1 MKYIIENL
9 LKRYEGLKDMKA
21 HNEPG
26 YYDDE
31 EIILKVW
38 NEIGFLANMDDD
50 KKLNLA
56 LSYHSVYR
64 CGEDLENF
72 KLINI
77 IIPIIRY
84 IYTNLETYTVL
95 DGRDIIK
102 KLRNLNLKDLLEFA
116 NNHSRYEKDKVIIPD
131 IYKKGEENNM
141 LDSTLDNIDYDILY
155 DLNDKHDID
164 IAAIMASFIAEY
176 LTNEYKNNK

>member
-9 LKRYEGLKDMKA
+9 LKKYEDLKDMKA

-38 NEIGFLANMDDD
+38 EDTWFLNGVDDD

-56 LSYHSVYR
+56 LSYNSL
-64 CGEDLENF
+64 CKCEKDLENF
-72 KLINI
+72 SLINI

-84 IYTNLETYTVL
+84 IYTNLETYSVL
-95 DGRDIIK
+95 DGRDIIN

-116 NNHSRYEKDKVIIPD
+116 NNNSRYEKDKVIIPD

-164 IAAIMASFIAEY
+164 ITAIMTSFMAQY